1 VRYFQLTAVAV
12 ALGIAMGAVVT
23 IAQQH
28 VEKTNM
34 DLVGYDDL
42 QARSAYQPVIQKQG
56 ERWIAYVGHHGG
68 TKLNPLTGKQEPN
81 GTSIVDVTNPKQP
94 KYLAHIPGDDAGG
107 GEAGGAQM
115 VRVCAGSANPRAD
128 RSKVY
133 LLRSFGTSAHETW
146 DVTDPAKPSRL
157 AVVVSG
163 LRDTH
168 KNWWE
173 CDTGIAYLVG
183 GDPAW
188 HTVRMLKIYDLT
200 DPAKPVFVRDF
211 GLPGQQPNAPN
222 PPPMTGHFQDIHGP
236 ISTGPAG
243 NRVYI
248 GYGYNGNAVLQI
260 VDRSKLLNG
269 PKEPTDANLLYP
281 QISRLDLRP
290 EDGAHTVLPLLG
302 VPVVGFATQRRAS
315 SPAAAA
321 ATVEHGGHDESGPP
335 SNPRTMRNYVAVI
348 GEESGGMCSGERQMT
363 RIVDITTES
372 KPGAIAGWTVPD
384 TEELCNRGGRFGPH
398 AANENFTP
406 IYHNRVM
413 FVSYFAG
420 GVRAVDIRDPFN
432 PKEIAYFIP
441 AATSN
446 TSKQCTGRGPDQ
458 RCKISIQTNNV
469 EVDDRGYIYTADRA
483 DTGMHILEL
492 TGAARRV
499 ARF

>member
-1 VRYFQLTAVAV
+1 
-12 ALGIAMGAVVT
+12 M
-23 IAQQH
+23 
-28 VEKTNM
+28 
-34 DLVGYDDL
+34 
-42 QARSAYQPVIQKQG
+42 
-56 ERWIAYVGHHGG
+56 
-68 TKLNPLTGKQEPN
+68 
-81 GTSIVDVTNPKQP
+81 
-94 KYLAHIPGDDAGG
+94 
-107 GEAGGAQM
+107 
-115 VRVCAGSANPRAD
+115 
-128 RSKVY
+128 Y
-133 LLRSFGTSAHETW
+133 LLRSFGTSGHETW
-146 DVTDPAKPSRL
+146 DVTNPAKPSRL

-173 CDTGIAYLVG
+173 CDTGIAYLVS

-211 GLPGQQPNAPN
+211 GLPGQQPGAAN
-222 PPPMTGHFQDIHGP
+222 PAPMTGHFQDIHGP
-236 ISTGPAG
+236 ISTGPTG

-269 PKEPTDANLLYP
+269 PKEPTEANLLSP

-302 VPVVGFATQRRAS
+302 MPVAEFATQRRPS
-315 SPAAAA
+315 SPSAVA
-321 ATVEHGGHDESGPP
+321 ATVEHGGHDESAPLKNAQ
-335 SNPRTMRNYVAVI
+335 STRNYVAVI

-363 RIVDITTES
+363 RIVDITTET

-384 TEELCNRGGRFGPH
+384 TAELCGRGGRFGPH

-406 IYHNRVM
+406 IYHNRVL

-420 GVRAVDIRDPFN
+420 GVRALDIRDPFS
-432 PKEIAYFIP
+432 PKEIGYFIP

-458 RCKISIQTNNV
+458 NCKISIQTNNV
-469 EVDDRGYIYTADRA
+469 EVDDRGYIYIVDRA

-492 TGAARRV
+492 TGTARKV
-499 ARF
+499 AKF